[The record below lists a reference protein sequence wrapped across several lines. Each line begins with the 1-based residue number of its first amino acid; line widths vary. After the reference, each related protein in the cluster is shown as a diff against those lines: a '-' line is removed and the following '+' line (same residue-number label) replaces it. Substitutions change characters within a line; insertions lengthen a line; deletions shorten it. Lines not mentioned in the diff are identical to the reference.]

1 MNYLLDTHTFIWSFR
16 QDEKLSKQVY
26 KILEDSS
33 NTIFLSSISLWE
45 IAIKHQLKKLD
56 LGDLNIL
63 HLSNIAKEYNF
74 TIINPTAYDYITVSS
89 LPLKENHR
97 DPFDRMLIHTAIRNN
112 YILLSKDKYFFQYQ
126 EHGLQLFW

>member
-1 MNYLLDTHTFIWSFR
+1 MNYLLDTHVFLWTLLHTDR
-16 QDEKLSKQVY
+16 LSKQVY
-26 KILEDSS
+26 KILEDSR

-45 IAIKHQLKKLD
+45 IAIKYQLKKLD
-56 LGDLNIL
+56 LGNISVL
-63 HLSNIAKEYNF
+63 HLPNIANQSNF